1 MSATYN
7 ANITIQQNAS
17 IAQTLYGGAA
27 NGSIYSPGGVP
38 SLFISSSYSQ
48 SSGFVFNDGT
58 VRVTGFNNGGQL
70 GQNDLV
76 TRSTLVPILGISSQ
90 AIAVA
95 FGKSQTAILLNNGTV
110 RVCGYNNSGQL
121 GLNDL
126 TTRSTVVS
134 VLGIS
139 SQAVA
144 VACGSYQTAIL
155 LNDGTIRVCG
165 RNNSGQ
171 LGTNDLV
178 TRSTVVSVLGIS
190 SQAISVSVGWFHM
203 AAILNNG
210 TVRVWGRNNAGNL
223 GQNDLTIR
231 STSVPVL
238 GISSQAIAACCGYD
252 FTAILLNDG
261 TVRVCGQNSN
271 GQLGTNDL
279 VTRSTVVSVLGISSQ
294 AIAIACGAYHTAILL
309 NDGTVRVCGRNAEGQ
324 LGQNDLNNR
333 STVVSVLGISS
344 QAIAVACG
352 QYHTAIL
359 LNDGTIRVCG
369 RNDFGQLG
377 LNDAINRSTTV
388 PVLGSGSV
396 LTLIK
401 TTNINSLFSSISFD
415 SGFIMSDGT
424 VRMCG
429 LNSNGQL
436 GQNDLV
442 TRSTVVSVLGISSQA
457 VSVACGQGHTAILL
471 NDGTVRV
478 CGRNSDG
485 QLGQNDI
492 VTRSTVVSVL
502 GISSQ
507 AIAIACGGY
516 HTAILLNDGTVRVC
530 GLNSTGQLGVN
541 GLNNRSTV
549 VSVLGISSQAVS
561 IACGQGHTAI
571 LLNNGTV
578 RVCGQNNFGQ
588 LGTNDLVTRST
599 VVSVLGISS
608 QAIAVACGYG
618 HTAILLN
625 NGTVR
630 VCGRNNDGQLG
641 QNDLVTRST
650 VVSVLGI
657 SSQAIAV
664 ACGTYH
670 TAILLN
676 DGTVRACGRNNFG
689 QLGTNDIVTRSTLV
703 PILGIS
709 SQAIAIACGVNHT
722 AILLNNGTVRMCGRN
737 AEGQLG
743 VNDTNNRSTVVS
755 VLGIGTLTL
764 QAPSLLLG
772 LTSASSYQ
780 LDMSTDNARKLTT
793 STWTT
798 GSDQALKTN
807 IVDADLERCVDI
819 IQQLELKY
827 FRWNIPSD
835 DTHSLGWIAQD
846 VEPLLPKAVTT
857 SPTHG
862 IPDFK
867 DLNSDQIIK
876 VMWGALK
883 KLRAELKAKKT
894 L

>member
-502 GISSQ
+502 GI
-507 AIAIACGGY
+507 
-516 HTAILLNDGTVRVC
+516 
-530 GLNSTGQLGVN
+530 
-541 GLNNRSTV
+541 
-549 VSVLGISSQAVS
+549 
-561 IACGQGHTAI
+561 
-571 LLNNGTV
+571 
-578 RVCGQNNFGQ
+578 
-588 LGTNDLVTRST
+588 
-599 VVSVLGISS
+599 
-608 QAIAVACGYG
+608 
-618 HTAILLN
+618 
-625 NGTVR
+625 
-630 VCGRNNDGQLG
+630 
-641 QNDLVTRST
+641 
-650 VVSVLGI
+650 
-657 SSQAIAV
+657 
-664 ACGTYH
+664 
-670 TAILLN
+670 
-676 DGTVRACGRNNFG
+676 
-689 QLGTNDIVTRSTLV
+689 
-703 PILGIS
+703 
-709 SQAIAIACGVNHT
+709 
-722 AILLNNGTVRMCGRN
+722 
-737 AEGQLG
+737 
-743 VNDTNNRSTVVS
+743 
-755 VLGIGTLTL
+755 GTLTL